1 MARPEVTGR
10 VTSSGSRGKLHIDRR
25 AHRLVDVDFHP
36 EERLTTKEVAAW
48 LYVSVQFLEIG
59 ERVAMGPNS
68 SGSRTSSF
76 DTGSVMCLSG
86 LNRARTLAH
95 PNTRR
100 GRGEPC
106 PSKSNRPRRCT
117 ARPA

>member
-59 ERVAMGPNS
+59 RTRGYGPKFERFTNKLVRYRVGDVLEWLK
-68 SGSRTSSF
+68 SRTHACTSEYAK
-76 DTGSVMCLSG
+76 G
-86 LNRARTLAH
+86 AR
-95 PNTRR
+95 
-100 GRGEPC
+100 
-106 PSKSNRPRRCT
+106 
-117 ARPA
+117 